1 MKSIFDTNLGQAW
14 LVLLLAIIFGSS
26 LAGVQAALGPKIE
39 ENKLKE
45 TLEKVP
51 VVILGQARAD
61 ELAAKDQSLTIT
73 PKTVSVDKQG
83 ITKFYTLYR
92 ADFTDGKTAGWVV
105 KTSGQGYA
113 DRIELLVG
121 MDQDA
126 KNVTGLFILDQKETP
141 GLGNKIVE
149 DAWRAQYSGQ
159 STATPFTVVK
169 LPKGGVNEI
178 DAISGAT
185 ISSDAVT
192 NLVNQAVS
200 DLKPRVAELKI
211 SEPEISEPSES
222 EGAN

>member
-1 MKSIFDTNLGQAW
+1 MPDMKSIFETNLGQAW

-26 LAGVQAALGPKIE
+26 LAGVQAALGPRIE
-39 ENKLKE
+39 ENKLRE

-51 VVILGQARAD
+51 VVILGQTAVD
-61 ELAAKDQSLTIT
+61 ELQAKEQTLTIL
-73 PKTVSVDKQG
+73 PNTVSVTRQG
-83 ITKFYTLYR
+83 VTKFYTLYR
-92 ADFTDGKTAGWVV
+92 ADFADGTTAGWVA

-121 MDQDA
+121 MDQNA
-126 KNVTGLFILDQKETP
+126 EKVTGLFILDQKETP

-149 DAWRAQYSGQ
+149 DAWRDQYSGK

-169 LPKGGVNEI
+169 LPRGGENEI

-200 DLKPRVAELKI
+200 DLKPRVAELKTP
-211 SEPEISEPSES
+211 EPK
-222 EGAN
+222 GVN

>member
-1 MKSIFDTNLGQAW
+1 MPDMKSIFETNLGQAW

-26 LAGVQAALGPKIE
+26 LAGVQAALGPMIE

-45 TLEKVP
+45 TLEKIP
-51 VVILGQARAD
+51 VVILGQAAAD
-61 ELAAKDQSLTIT
+61 QLTAKNEPLTIT
-73 PKTVSVDKQG
+73 PNTVSVDKQG
-83 ITKFYTLYR
+83 VTKFYTLYR
-92 ADFTDGKTAGWVV
+92 ADCADGTTAGWVA

-126 KNVTGLFILDQKETP
+126 EKVTGLFILDQKETP

-149 DAWRAQYSGQ
+149 DAWRTQYSGK
-159 STATPFTVVK
+159 STDTPFTVVK

-185 ISSDAVT
+185 ISSNAVT

-200 DLKPRVAELKI
+200 DLKPRVAELKT
-211 SEPEISEPSES
+211 SKP

>member
-1 MKSIFDTNLGQAW
+1 MKSILNTNLGQAW

-26 LAGVQAALGPKIE
+26 LAGVQAALGPRIE
-39 ENKLKE
+39 DNKLKE

-51 VVILGQARAD
+51 VVILGQTAAD
-61 ELAAKDQSLTIT
+61 ELVAKGQPLTVT
-73 PKTVSVDKQG
+73 PNIVSVDKHG
-83 ITKFYTLYR
+83 VTKFYTLYR
-92 ADFTDGKTAGWVV
+92 ADFVDGTTAGWVA

-126 KNVTGLFILDQKETP
+126 EKVTGLFILDQKETP

-149 DAWRAQYSGQ
+149 DPWRAQYSGK

-192 NLVNQAVS
+192 NLVNQTVS
-200 DLKPRVAELKI
+200 DLKPRVAELKT
-211 SEPEISEPSES
+211 SELK
-222 EGAN
+222 GAN

>member
-1 MKSIFDTNLGQAW
+1 MKSIFETNLGQAW

-51 VVILGQARAD
+51 IVILGQTAAD
-61 ELAAKDQSLTIT
+61 ELKSKDQHLTIT
-73 PKTVSVDKQG
+73 PNTVSVARQG
-83 ITKFYTLYR
+83 VTKFYTLYR
-92 ADFTDGKTAGWVV
+92 ADFADGTTAGWVA
-105 KTSGQGYA
+105 KTKGQGYA

-121 MDQDA
+121 MDQDGGR
-126 KNVTGLFILDQKETP
+126 VTGLFILDQKETP

-149 DAWRAQYSGQ
+149 DAWRAQYSDK
-159 STATPFTVVK
+159 STSTPFTVVK
-169 LPKGGVNEI
+169 LPRGGENEI

-200 DLKPRVAELKI
+200 DLKHRVAELKT
-211 SEPEISEPSES
+211 SEPE
-222 EGAN
+222 GAN